1 MTDKFIRKCP
11 ERPISCLKPQDQYK
25 KVTAEIGCNCVFN
38 LKKNCYPSP
47 VLHAIMLSPDVN
59 TDITVPIS
67 RTITAEKKQAVMD
80 DMNIHTKAQ
89 NLAKQILEFKKQRRA
104 LDRGIND
111 VEQQLS
117 ELFDAANVNELE
129 TDMGILTRRKI
140 GDTCDWVI
148 EI

>member
-1 MTDKFIRKCP
+1 
-11 ERPISCLKPQDQYK
+11 
-25 KVTAEIGCNCVFN
+25 
-38 LKKNCYPSP
+38 
-47 VLHAIMLSPDVN
+47 MLSPDVN

-129 TDMGILTRRKI
+129 TDWAFSHAEK
-140 GDTCDWVI
+140 
-148 EI
+148 